1 MTDRDGARVIAQL
14 GCGYW
19 GPNLLRNF
27 TAQAGCRVK
36 WVAEPSARRRDYVHD
51 NYPATAVTADWREP
65 LADPDV
71 DAVVVSTPASTH
83 FELAHAVLAA
93 GKHVFVE
100 KPLAM
105 NTAQADEL
113 VALAATGGR
122 ILMVGHTFLYN
133 AAVRHI
139 KGLLESGDLGQVYY
153 AYSQRLNLGQVRSDV
168 NAWWNL
174 APHDVS
180 ILLYLMEGALPAS
193 VQATGMDY
201 IQPGIE
207 DVVFA
212 TLTWPNRVCAHIQV
226 SWLDPGK
233 VRRLTLVGSRKMV
246 VYDDISDEK
255 IAVFDKGVDRVPKV
269 GERMDYDHFNNY
281 QILHRT
287 GDVLLPR
294 IDFQEPLKVEAA
306 HFLDCLRTGATPLT
320 GPRHAR
326 DVVAVL
332 EAVQL
337 SLRQGGCLVPV
348 PRSAPSAPNDGCVFT
363 VPSEATP

>member
-1 MTDRDGARVIAQL
+1 MVRLAQL

-19 GPNLLRNF
+19 GPNLLRAF
-27 TAQAGCRVK
+27 AAQRDASVT
-36 WVAEPSARRRDYVHD
+36 WVVEPSPERRAYVEEQF
-51 NYPATAVTADWREP
+51 PRTATTETPERVLE
-65 LADPDV
+65 DPEV
-71 DAVVVSTPASTH
+71 DAVVIATPAATH
-83 FELAHAVLAA
+83 FELARRALEA

-105 NTAQADEL
+105 SVAEAEEL
-113 VALAATGGR
+113 GARAARARR

-133 AAVRHI
+133 PAVRYV
-139 KGLLESGDLGQVYY
+139 KRLMESGQIGALFYLY
-153 AYSQRLNLGQVRSDV
+153 CSRLNLGKVRSDV

-180 ILLYLMEGALPAS
+180 ILLYLMDGELPVS
-193 VQATGMDY
+193 VAAHGKDY

-212 TLTWPNRVCAHIQV
+212 TLTWANRVTAQVHV

-233 VRRLTLVGSRKMV
+233 VRRVTLVGSRKMV
-246 VYDDISDEK
+246 VYDDVSDDR
-255 IAVFDKGVDRVPKV
+255 ICILDRGVDRVPRA
-269 GERMDYDHFNNY
+269 GEGMDFDDPDRY
-281 QILHRT
+281 QLLHRS

-294 IDFQEPLKVEAA
+294 IDFQEPLRLEAA
-306 HFLDCLRTGATPLT
+306 HFLECIRTGATPLT

-332 EAVQL
+332 EAGQR
-337 SLRQGGCLVPV
+337 SLRANGRLEPVAGGE
-348 PRSAPSAPNDGCVFT
+348 SAP
-363 VPSEATP
+363 